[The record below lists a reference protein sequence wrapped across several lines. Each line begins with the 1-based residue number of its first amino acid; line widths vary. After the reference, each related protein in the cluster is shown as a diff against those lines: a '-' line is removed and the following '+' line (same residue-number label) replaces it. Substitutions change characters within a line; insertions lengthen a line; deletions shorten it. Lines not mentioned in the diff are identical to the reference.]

1 MEKKERKSRERT
13 LAIAFLKRTVR
24 QIYGNLLTDLNS
36 QYTQGH
42 NRHPIDL
49 TTAYFYLQNYT
60 NIHTSPRRPQRN
72 PYSNNNNRNNS
83 TDTLPTPT
91 RGSKVSFLQA
101 SQGGMKVTGTDGVV
115 HAVQCYRY
123 KQRGHYANQCT
134 TQTEQE
140 TSGNSGNVQLAKIAE
155 SNDTE
160 VEDLVSYELS
170 FKKITTPAP
179 DEPSNFINNNWLLLG
194 SQSSISVYNNPY
206 YIKKYKIAILQ

>member
-1 MEKKERKSRERT
+1 M
-13 LAIAFLKRTVR
+13 
-24 QIYGNLLTDLNS
+24 
-36 QYTQGH
+36 
-42 NRHPIDL
+42 
-49 TTAYFYLQNYT
+49 
-60 NIHTSPRRPQRN
+60 HTGPRRPPRN
-72 PYSNNNNRNNS
+72 PHSTHNNRNNS
-83 TDTLPTPT
+83 TDTPPPPTQ
-91 RGSKVSFLQA
+91 GSEVSFLQA
-101 SQGGMKVTGTDGVV
+101 SRGGMAVPGTDGVV
-115 HAVQCYRY
+115 HTDAQCYRCQ
-123 KQRGHYANQCT
+123 QRGHYANQYP